1 MLNLEEIKNRV
12 ELTDVLTRYG
22 VKLNK
27 DNFACC
33 PFHSEKT
40 PSFRVYG
47 DRKKYHCFGCGK
59 GGDVI
64 TFVMD
69 YFNVEFKEALKIL
82 DNEYG
87 LELFKKM
94 SPKEHYKMKSMELM
108 RKQEA
113 EKKKKEHEY
122 DMYAYDRLCSFRR
135 WLLTEPQNG
144 ITQHHIACIDYKLDN
159 FDIHKKSFEKDIDKT
174 IKTEYMF
181 YKIEKEKY
189 MSFQKEVRIR

>member
-12 ELTDVLTRYG
+12 DLVDVLTRYG

-27 DNFACC
+27 NNFACC
-33 PFHSEKT
+33 PFHNEKT
-40 PSFRVYG
+40 PSFRVYA

-64 TFVMD
+64 TFVMEYLNID
-69 YFNVEFKEALKIL
+69 FKEALKTL

-87 LELFKKM
+87 LNLLKKM
-94 SPKEHYKMKSMELM
+94 SPKERYFFKSNELL

-113 EKKKKEHEY
+113 EKKKEKHEY
-122 DMYAYDRLCSFRR
+122 DLYAYGRLCDFRR

-144 ITQHHIACIDYKLDN
+144 ITKYHIELIDHKLDN
-159 FDIHKKSFEKDIDKT
+159 FDIYKKSLDKNIDQSIKSQYLIYKT
-174 IKTEYMF
+174 
-181 YKIEKEKY
+181 EKEKY
-189 MSFQKEVRIR
+189 IDFVKEVTPK